1 MNSVGKMGNLWEPD
15 CAPSSP
21 TKPLRQRF
29 WKERWGNH
37 FSSLLRRLAFRSLV
51 SVVPVFS
58 IWRVSTLLLILQW
71 CLSDLPSKTSDLYTG
86 KYGNPVCTRW
96 DQLINPQKNLQQ
108 HLITFATVVMW
119 GMPDSEGLG
128 WDESGP
134 FSLNVAPELDEGKS
148 CSMLQYIPWSFLW
161 NTWNNMVSSVSSK
174 KSDWPQERKG
184 ENGAVLQ
191 WVGPD
196 GAQRLKARFERAMA
210 AASKMF
216 VFGVGIGWRKPK
228 ESGELWLI
236 DYNWLHC
243 NGTQSAKDL
252 PNDSQFE
259 YQRTQEGEQP
269 SLSVYCPSYVQF
281 DWWHFAPLEVLL
293 WSNHIESVDF
303 VQDSFSIFQHHQPI
317 SSWGTWV
324 PYWQLGSF
332 VLHGCVCYLAAIHVA
347 PLWST
352 SDHFGAGW
360 GAPNP
365 CLMTCYRMFGWSRF
379 AVFRPLKYARFFVA
393 IATSSSARNPIM
405 EVVEGS
411 ASYGGC
417 DYDAIAAQYDSLH
430 KDPESPQGDLAIA
443 GFLREYLAPGCK
455 VLDLGCGTGLLL
467 ELLALQPEDY
477 LGIDP
482 SEKML
487 EELQKKFP
495 EHETKKKAFGV
506 EDLEDVDVAVSL
518 FGPISYVDPDLVFQL
533 VSSGVNYFLMFY
545 KEDYRPMTY
554 DTCQV
559 HPYPFQRYNLPS
571 QDFGSFSVVTNL
583 RTPDG
588 SLAFPRQ
595 SLRRAERAKTEPSG
609 VKFKPSGGL
618 SAELESYSSDRAV
631 LLKGHGNAKGS
642 SLGETI
648 VTMLNA
654 YMGSGILV
662 LPYAWKQAGWLYVLP
677 FLAVTMM
684 LSFTL
689 RLMGI
694 LFRLVDARANEM
706 NVPMVSRDWGM
717 LGQMA
722 FGRCGQLLFSGCALV
737 DLYGGLLSGVIVA
750 SNQLQ
755 FLFPSL
761 SAAVLSVG
769 CFGVLLILVCVQ
781 ARHFSSLAVVGLGSM
796 LIIVSCLLITGGELV
811 GLGEAAEDQVMVNW
825 AGLAP
830 AAGVAIYTFMVH
842 SEAALVYQLMEDRS
856 QWGQAV
862 LCSTGLAA
870 AFFVALAM
878 LCYSFFGDGTAQSFP
893 MNLGRS
899 PLNLQL
905 LPGELNG
912 AMSALCLISV
922 TLKLLLN
929 VPLLA
934 APILEHL
941 EECFHLGCWTKVLF
955 SLVTA
960 CLCLFLHDDAAF
972 VIELVGI
979 MPQNFMCAVLPC
991 AALLKLHGDLG
1002 GFRSCILWLLIVS
1015 FAIYGLGATVAAV
1028 LENVSNQLGLDVA

>member
-1 MNSVGKMGNLWEPD
+1 
-15 CAPSSP
+15 
-21 TKPLRQRF
+21 
-29 WKERWGNH
+29 
-37 FSSLLRRLAFRSLV
+37 
-51 SVVPVFS
+51 
-58 IWRVSTLLLILQW
+58 
-71 CLSDLPSKTSDLYTG
+71 
-86 KYGNPVCTRW
+86 
-96 DQLINPQKNLQQ
+96 
-108 HLITFATVVMW
+108 
-119 GMPDSEGLG
+119 
-128 WDESGP
+128 
-134 FSLNVAPELDEGKS
+134 
-148 CSMLQYIPWSFLW
+148 
-161 NTWNNMVSSVSSK
+161 
-174 KSDWPQERKG
+174 
-184 ENGAVLQ
+184 
-191 WVGPD
+191 
-196 GAQRLKARFERAMA
+196 
-210 AASKMF
+210 
-216 VFGVGIGWRKPK
+216 
-228 ESGELWLI
+228 
-236 DYNWLHC
+236 
-243 NGTQSAKDL
+243 
-252 PNDSQFE
+252 
-259 YQRTQEGEQP
+259 
-269 SLSVYCPSYVQF
+269 
-281 DWWHFAPLEVLL
+281 
-293 WSNHIESVDF
+293 
-303 VQDSFSIFQHHQPI
+303 
-317 SSWGTWV
+317 
-324 PYWQLGSF
+324 
-332 VLHGCVCYLAAIHVA
+332 
-347 PLWST
+347 
-352 SDHFGAGW
+352 
-360 GAPNP
+360 
-365 CLMTCYRMFGWSRF
+365 
-379 AVFRPLKYARFFVA
+379 
-393 IATSSSARNPIM
+393 M

-430 KDPESPQGDLAIA
+430 KDPKSLQEDLAIA
-443 GFLREYLAPGCK
+443 GFLREYVAPGCK

-477 LGIDP
+477 LGIDH

-487 EELQKKFP
+487 EELQSKFP
-495 EHETKKKAFGV
+495 EHETKKKAFGA

-545 KEDYRPMTY
+545 KEDYRPVTY

-571 QDFGSFSVVTNL
+571 QDFGRFAVVTNL

-618 SAELESYSSDRAV
+618 SAELESYPSDRAV

-642 SLGETI
+642 SLGGTI

-662 LPYAWKQAGWLYVLP
+662 IPYAWKQAGWLYVLP

-684 LSFTL
+684 MTFTL
-689 RLMGI
+689 WLMGV

-706 NVPMVSRDWGM
+706 NLPMVSRDWGM

-761 SAAVLSVG
+761 STAVLSVG

-811 GLGEAAEDQVMVNW
+811 ALGEAAEDQVMVNW

-830 AAGVAIYTFMVH
+830 ATGVAIYTFMVH

-941 EECFHLGCWTKVLF
+941 EECLRLGCWTKVLF

-979 MPQNFMCAVLPC
+979 VPQNFMCAVLPC
-991 AALLKLHGDLG
+991 AALLKLKGDLG

-1028 LENVSNQLGLDVA
+1028 LENVSKKLGLDVA

>member
-1 MNSVGKMGNLWEPD
+1 
-15 CAPSSP
+15 
-21 TKPLRQRF
+21 
-29 WKERWGNH
+29 
-37 FSSLLRRLAFRSLV
+37 
-51 SVVPVFS
+51 
-58 IWRVSTLLLILQW
+58 
-71 CLSDLPSKTSDLYTG
+71 
-86 KYGNPVCTRW
+86 
-96 DQLINPQKNLQQ
+96 
-108 HLITFATVVMW
+108 
-119 GMPDSEGLG
+119 
-128 WDESGP
+128 
-134 FSLNVAPELDEGKS
+134 
-148 CSMLQYIPWSFLW
+148 
-161 NTWNNMVSSVSSK
+161 
-174 KSDWPQERKG
+174 
-184 ENGAVLQ
+184 
-191 WVGPD
+191 
-196 GAQRLKARFERAMA
+196 
-210 AASKMF
+210 
-216 VFGVGIGWRKPK
+216 
-228 ESGELWLI
+228 
-236 DYNWLHC
+236 
-243 NGTQSAKDL
+243 
-252 PNDSQFE
+252 
-259 YQRTQEGEQP
+259 
-269 SLSVYCPSYVQF
+269 
-281 DWWHFAPLEVLL
+281 
-293 WSNHIESVDF
+293 
-303 VQDSFSIFQHHQPI
+303 
-317 SSWGTWV
+317 
-324 PYWQLGSF
+324 
-332 VLHGCVCYLAAIHVA
+332 
-347 PLWST
+347 
-352 SDHFGAGW
+352 
-360 GAPNP
+360 
-365 CLMTCYRMFGWSRF
+365 
-379 AVFRPLKYARFFVA
+379 
-393 IATSSSARNPIM
+393 M

-417 DYDAIAAQYDSLH
+417 DYDAIAALQ
-430 KDPESPQGDLAIA
+430 EDLAIA
-443 GFLREYLAPGCK
+443 GFLREYVAPGCK

-467 ELLALQPEDY
+467 ELLALQPEHY
-477 LGIDP
+477 LGIDH
-482 SEKML
+482 SEKKL
-487 EELQKKFP
+487 EELQSKFP
-495 EHETKKKAFGV
+495 EHETKKKAFGA

-533 VSSGVNYFLMFY
+533 VSSGVSYFLMFY
-545 KEDYRPMTY
+545 KEDYRPVTY

-559 HPYPFQRYNLPS
+559 HSYPFERYNLPS
-571 QDFGSFSVVTNL
+571 QDFGSFAVVSNL

-618 SAELESYSSDRAV
+618 SAELENYPSDRAV

-642 SLGETI
+642 SLGGTI

-662 LPYAWKQAGWLYVLP
+662 IPYAWKQAGWLYVLP

-684 LSFTL
+684 MTFTL
-689 RLMGI
+689 WLMGV

-761 SAAVLSVG
+761 STAVLSVG

-796 LIIVSCLLITGGELV
+796 LIIVSCLLINGGELV
-811 GLGEAAEDQVMVNW
+811 ALGEAAEDQVMVNW

-830 AAGVAIYTFMVH
+830 ATGVAIYTFMVH

-878 LCYSFFGDGTAQSFP
+878 LCYSFFGDGTALSFP

-941 EECFHLGCWTKVLF
+941 EECLRLGCWTKVLF

-979 MPQNFMCAVLPC
+979 VPQNFMCAVLPC
-991 AALLKLHGDLG
+991 AALLKLKGDLG

-1028 LENVSNQLGLDVA
+1028 LENVSKKLGLDVA